1 MAIDMLE
8 TSERRNRQKEPGK
21 EGTCL
26 WNLKIITIPTETTLQ
41 K

>member
-21 EGTCL
+21 GEGRHMFME
-26 WNLKIITIPTETTLQ
+26 LKNYYYTH
-41 K
+41 